1 MFQTL
6 SERTSFLGLDK
17 FSIRPRTVSCAIVGY
32 YSYSVLSEFLQSA
45 QDSLLNSCRVV
56 MISYPLVDIAG
67 CASLPSLELWGKKKV
82 HAERV

>member
-1 MFQTL
+1 MFQTFG
-6 SERTSFLGLDK
+6 ERTSFLSLDK